1 MNLFDML
8 KPSLKL
14 IFYIM
19 LFFGI
24 GEFVHDL
31 AKKDEGAWFMVC
43 YMLVLCTVYICS
55 FIYDGIREKAEKSA
69 KNNDAVASKDIRRKK
84 PKRINW
90 GVLRMPLKCLT
101 GILVWSSWHHF
112 MFFIVVIPFNFI
124 YVYIVNKIYDARD
137 VNNSAAVGVTILMV
151 PALLCYP
158 LSIIYRC
165 SRLRKLVHLRL
176 ARKRRDAIQR
186 KLKKKYSNV
195 LENKYIISVKH
206 VNM

>member
-31 AKKDEGAWFMVC
+31 AKKDEGAWFLVYFVLVIFIVLVC
-43 YMLVLCTVYICS
+43 SV
-55 FIYDGIREKAEKSA
+55 IYDNIRENAEKSA
-69 KNNDAVASKDIRRKK
+69 KNNDAVANKDIRRKK
-84 PKRINW
+84 PKRINM
-90 GVLRMPLKCLT
+90 GVLRMPLKCLIR
-101 GILVWSSWHHF
+101 ILVWCDWHYI
-112 MFFIVVIPFNFI
+112 MLFIVVIPFYFT
-124 YVYIVNKIYDARD
+124 YVYIVYKIYGVWD
-137 VNNSAAVGVTILMV
+137 VSDRASVDMIILLA

-165 SRLRKLVHLRL
+165 SRLRNLVHLRQV
-176 ARKRRDAIQR
+176 RKRRDAIQR
-186 KLKKKYSNV
+186 KLKKKYSDI
-195 LENKYIISVKH
+195 LENKYTISVKRT
-206 VNM
+206 NI